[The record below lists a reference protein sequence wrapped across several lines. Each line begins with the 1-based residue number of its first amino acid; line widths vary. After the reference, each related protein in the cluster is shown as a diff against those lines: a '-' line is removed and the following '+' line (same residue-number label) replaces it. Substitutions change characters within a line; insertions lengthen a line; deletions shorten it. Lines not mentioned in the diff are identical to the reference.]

1 MTYKKA
7 KKIFPGNWSIPLNGW
22 YQNVDLNGS
31 PSSTEGSK
39 GGPTSVLAV
48 PGWRYFQTFGYAI
61 VSDVVADAA
70 SAAKSFEIIVPSPY
84 KNDDTRQDLNGLNV
98 AASSDEPAY
107 IYRVSLSIGDDWLGD
122 GEQAGSRKT
131 ATVHIPSGERL
142 SLGIDNS
149 GSPTSNAGRQAA
161 YAEIAVG
168 SGVALATPIAEG
180 TGANGS
186 IPLIYETPSG
196 IVNTAQSFVR
206 VTADTKFKVYVKA
219 AATGTSVSSN
229 GGATITAED
238 KAAGRRGYILCEV
251 CYMRPD
257 TPVAFTDL
265 DPYIAYPIHSP
276 GS

>member
-7 KKIFPGNWSIPLNGW
+7 KRIFPGNWSMPLNGW
-22 YQNVDLNGS
+22 YQNVDLNGD
-31 PSSTEGSK
+31 PTTTEGSK

-48 PGWRYFQTFGYAI
+48 PGWRYFQTFGYAV

-70 SAAKSFEIIVPSPY
+70 TAAKSFNVIVPSPY
-84 KNDDTRQDLNGLNV
+84 KNDDTRTDMTSLTI

-107 IYRVSLSIGDDWLGD
+107 IYRVSLGVGKDWLSD

-131 ATVHIPSGERL
+131 AAIHIPSGERL
-142 SLGIDNS
+142 SFGIDNA
-149 GSPTSNAGRQAA
+149 GSPTSNATRQAA

-180 TGANGS
+180 TGTLGNV
-186 IPLIYETPSG
+186 PLIYETPSG
-196 IVNTAQSFVR
+196 VVNTAQSFHR
-206 VTADTKFKVYVKA
+206 VTTDTTFKVYVKA

-229 GGATITAED
+229 GGATITAAD

-251 CYMRPD
+251 CYIRPD
-257 TPVAFTDL
+257 SPVCFNDL

-276 GS
+276 TA